1 MGGAA
6 LSGCAGQ
13 AAADG
18 GGPSPSHWRTVAE
31 QASSRVRAEPLT
43 DRTCRE
49 VVRVT
54 TGGSGLR
61 LRLSNAGVAA
71 PLVLR
76 AVTVA
81 RRTTG
86 AALDPASLRPV
97 TVQGERTVTVPAD
110 GSVTTDPVEL
120 PVRPGTDLAVSLAVA
135 GTSYVAEHL
144 VGAATSACT
153 APGSGDRTAQTGAG
167 GFVDAG
173 REGLVVDGVDVRAPE
188 DAPPGVLGVG
198 DSLTDSTLP
207 PDLYQRWTDRL
218 AQDLGGDVAVG
229 NAAIGGNRVLLA
241 GGYGPTLEQRY
252 ARDVTTRSGVGTVV
266 LLAGTNDVSGGVAP
280 VALAAALG
288 GLAAQAH
295 AAGQRVVL
303 VTLPPAW
310 HRPARQ
316 EAVRLAVNAWVRR
329 TRAADAVVDADALL
343 RDPLQPTHLRP
354 SVDIGDGLHLSVEGH
369 RLLGDAVADALARL
383 RR

>member
-1 MGGAA
+1 M
-6 LSGCAGQ
+6 
-13 AAADG
+13 
-18 GGPSPSHWRTVAE
+18 

-43 DRTCRE
+43 DQTCRE

-81 RRTTG
+81 RRTAG
-86 AALDPASLRPV
+86 AALDPASVRPV
-97 TVQGERTVTVPAD
+97 TVHGDRVVTVPAD

-120 PVRPGTDLAVSLAVA
+120 AVRPGSDLAVSLAVA

-144 VGAATSACT
+144 VGGATSTCT
-153 APGSGDRTAQTGAG
+153 AAGSGDRTAQTGER
-167 GFVDAG
+167 GFLDAG

-188 DAPPGVLGVG
+188 GAPRGVLGVG

-218 AQDLGGDVAVG
+218 AQDLDGEVAVG
-229 NAAIGGNRVLLA
+229 NAAIGGNRVLLP
-241 GGYGPTLEQRY
+241 GGYGPTLEQRF
-252 ARDVTTRSGVGTVV
+252 ARDVTSRAGVGTVV
-266 LLAGTNDVSGGVAP
+266 LLAGTNDVSAGVPP
-280 VALAAALG
+280 VVLAAALAR
-288 GLAAQAH
+288 LAAQAH

-310 HRPARQ
+310 HRPAWQ
-316 EAVRLAVNAWVRR
+316 ERVRLAVNAWVRR

-343 RDPLQPTHLRP
+343 RDPLQPTHLLAR
-354 SVDIGDGLHLSVEGH
+354 VDVGDGLHLSAEGH

-383 RR
+383 PR